1 MKKNGIL
8 RRISLV
14 LAFVLVLGLCPGIQ
28 AAEPDLRW
36 RVSDRTVTADL
47 SHRLAEENAADAE
60 LVSRT
65 VRVSIVL
72 EDRPTVQSGFATM
85 NITENPAAMAY
96 DAQLLARQQ
105 RVAETISREVLGG
118 KPLDVVWNLTLV
130 GNVISANVQ
139 RSHIDAIAA
148 IDGVKA
154 VVEEQQYAPMTA
166 QSSVQ
171 PMSHASGVMTGAHTA
186 WSAGLTGAGS
196 RVAIIDTG
204 TDTDHQSF
212 DNGAYLYALS
222 LCAREANMDPDSY
235 LASLDLLETGELA
248 KVLSRLNIS
257 EKARVTA
264 EELYLSEKLPFA
276 FNYVDAITT

>member
-36 RVSDRTVTADL
+36 RVSDQAVTADL
-47 SHRLAEENAADAE
+47 SHRLVSENAEDAE

-72 EDRPTVQSGFATM
+72 EDRPTVQSGYATM

-96 DAQLLARQQ
+96 DARLLARQQ
-105 RVAETISREVLGG
+105 RMAETISREALGG
-118 KPLDVVWNLTLV
+118 QPLDVVWNLTLV

-139 RSHIDAIAA
+139 RSRIDAIAA
-148 IDGVKA
+148 IDGVRA
-154 VVEEQQYAPMTA
+154 VVEEQQYTPMTA

-186 WSAGLTGAGS
+186 
-196 RVAIIDTG
+196 
-204 TDTDHQSF
+204 
-212 DNGAYLYALS
+212 
-222 LCAREANMDPDSY
+222 
-235 LASLDLLETGELA
+235 
-248 KVLSRLNIS
+248 
-257 EKARVTA
+257 
-264 EELYLSEKLPFA
+264 
-276 FNYVDAITT
+276 